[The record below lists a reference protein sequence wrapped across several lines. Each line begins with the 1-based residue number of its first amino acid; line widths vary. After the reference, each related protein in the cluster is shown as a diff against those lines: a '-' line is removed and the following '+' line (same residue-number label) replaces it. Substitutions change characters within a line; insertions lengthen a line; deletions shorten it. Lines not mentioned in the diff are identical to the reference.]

1 MQADSAPPRSQATS
15 RRPALLGLSK
25 EVISETDFLIS
36 EIFKPKIEVNG
47 WLDQTKMHATHIFN
61 NKSIKGYRFY
71 GVLLYRF
78 LQIDRL
84 PNKTDR

>member
-1 MQADSAPPRSQATS
+1 MRADSAPPRSQATS

-36 EIFKPKIEVNG
+36 EIFKPNIEVNG
-47 WLDQTKMHATHIFN
+47 WLDQTKMHATHIF

-84 PNKTDR
+84 PNTTAQ